1 MNIIERAQHQS
12 PRNAFLSTFSNH
24 PVAANLLMVL
34 MVLAGIW
41 GLWQLNTQFF
51 PNFDLEQI
59 SVRIVWPGAT
69 AEDVEANITTPLE
82 QELRSLDFLRKM
94 TSTSAEGIA
103 AISLEYEEGTDM
115 TQALEQV
122 QQRVDSLRNLPTDSE
137 KPTISRLVR
146 YDPVAKLL
154 VSGANLEELR
164 PLVRDFETSL
174 LRAGVA
180 KITIIGLPKEEIAI
194 EISAEDLVRLN
205 QPLSALATTI
215 SRASQNIPAGTIG
228 SAENSKQLR
237 ALEEQRTVEGFA
249 TIALQNAQGQSA
261 NLYLGEI
268 AQIERRL
275 QEGQVRL
282 FYQGQPAVELSIQRT
297 ENADTLAAAKILQR
311 WLSETA
317 PTLPPNIRFHVYEEQ
332 WKYIDQRIQLLL
344 KNGLSGLLLV
354 LLFLYIFLDS
364 RVAFWVAV
372 GVPVSFLLTL
382 AIIYLF
388 GGSINMISLF
398 GLIMSLGIIVDD
410 AIVVGEDTLARREA
424 GADSVTAAEGGAARM
439 FAPVMASSLTTVAA
453 FLPLML
459 IGGTIGKILFE
470 LPFTVICV
478 ILASLFECF
487 FILPGHLREHL
498 TKPSHLRGFERS
510 FRLWF
515 EKSFGYVRD
524 HLFKNSVAAAV
535 RHSGITISL
544 TAGIFIL
551 SIALLASGRIGFTF
565 FPTPEGNTLY
575 ANVVFHSGTPEE
587 KVLDFLKESE
597 RALARAQEKLGEN
610 IVSTQVLRLG
620 SSSLAGGQ
628 GQTGDNFGSI
638 VVELIDADLRKTRN
652 PTLIK
657 AWRAEIQLPPG
668 IENFSIIAQRG
679 GPPGSDIQVQLVGNN
694 ARDLKEAALILQ
706 NSLNG
711 LPGVSGIE
719 DDLPYGQ
726 EQWIYR
732 LNARGQA
739 LGLNIESIGRQV
751 RAAYEGQRVQIFQ
764 DQSDEIEVRLSLP
777 RAERERLFGFS
788 QLPIFLPSGE
798 SLPLAD
804 VVTIE
809 SQRGFDILRHRDGEL
824 AIEVSASVDASVNSA
839 NRLLADLQRE
849 LLPQLAR
856 DYGLRYRLEGRS
868 ADQAET
874 FADMRIGL
882 ILALALIYIILA
894 WVFGSYTRP
903 LAVMAIIPFGLIGV
917 ILGHWL
923 IGINLTLLSFFGVFA
938 LIGISVNGSI
948 VLVSFY
954 HELLEQGMDRYT
966 AMVEAVRLRFR
977 ALLLTSLT
985 TIGGLLPLL
994 FETSVQAQFLIP
1006 MAVSLSFGLMA
1017 TTLLVLYFIPALL
1030 YQIEKGRENP
1040 KLAAKLAA

>member
-1 MNIIERAQHQS
+1 MNMRDSARRQQPH
-12 PRNAFLSTFSNH
+12 NAFLSIFSNH
-24 PVAANLLMVL
+24 PVAANLLMIL
-34 MVLAGIW
+34 MILAGLW

-51 PNFDLEQI
+51 PNFNLEQI

-94 TSTSAEGIA
+94 TSTSAEGVSS
-103 AISLEYEEGTDM
+103 ISLEYEEGSDM

-164 PLVRDFETSL
+164 PLVNDFESRL
-174 LRAGVA
+174 LRAGIA
-180 KITIIGLPKEEIAI
+180 KVSIVGLPAEEIAI
-194 EISAEDLVRLN
+194 EIPMTTLVQLG
-205 QPLSALATTI
+205 QPLTALAGQL
-215 SRASQNIPAGTIG
+215 SAASQNIPAGNIG
-228 SAENSKQLR
+228 LAENSKQLR
-237 ALEEQRTVEGFA
+237 ALEEQRTPEGFA
-249 TIALQNAQGQSA
+249 SIALQNAQGQSA
-261 NLYLGEI
+261 DLYLGDI
-268 AQIERRL
+268 AHIERRD
-275 QEGQVRL
+275 QERQIRL

-297 ENADTLAAAKILQR
+297 ENADTLASAKILQD

-332 WKYIDQRIQLLL
+332 WKYIDQRIELLL

-354 LLFLYIFLDS
+354 LLFLYVFLDS

-372 GVPVSFLLTL
+372 GIPVSFMATL
-382 AIIYLF
+382 AILYIF

-398 GLIMSLGIIVDD
+398 GLIMSLGIIADD
-410 AIVVGEDTLARREA
+410 AIVVGEETMARREA
-424 GADSVTAAEGGAARM
+424 GEDSITASESGAARM
-439 FAPVMASSLTTVAA
+439 LAPVVASSLTTVAA
-453 FLPLML
+453 FIPLML
-459 IGGTIGKILFE
+459 ISGTIGKILFE

-487 FILPGHLREHL
+487 FILPGHLREAL
-498 TKPSHLRGFERS
+498 TKTVTLRGIEKTFRDKFEAG
-510 FRLWF
+510 
-515 EKSFGYVRD
+515 FGYFRD
-524 HLFKNSVAAAV
+524 QLFKNSVAAAL
-535 RHSGITISL
+535 RHSGITISV
-544 TAGIFIL
+544 TIGIFLL
-551 SIALLASGRIGFTF
+551 SIALLISGRIGFTF

-587 KVLDFLKESE
+587 KVLAFLKETE
-597 RALARAQEKLGEN
+597 LALQRAEAKLGEN
-610 IVSTQVLRLG
+610 IISTQVLRLG

-628 GQTGDNFGSI
+628 GQSGDNFGSI

-652 PTLIK
+652 TALLK
-657 AWRAEIQLPPG
+657 AWREEIQLPPG
-668 IENFSIIAQRG
+668 IENFSIVAQRG
-679 GPPGSDIQVQLVGNN
+679 GPPGSDIQIQLVGEN
-694 ARDLKEAALILQ
+694 ARDLKAAALILQ
-706 NSLNG
+706 NSLNS

-726 EQWIYR
+726 EQWVYR

-739 LGLNIESIGRQV
+739 LGLDIENVGRQV
-751 RAAYEGQRVQIFQ
+751 RAAFEGQRVQIFQ
-764 DQSDEIEVRLSLP
+764 DQADEIEVRLSLP
-777 RAERERLFGFS
+777 RRERERLFGFS
-788 QLPIFLPSGE
+788 QLPIFLPSGQTV
-798 SLPLAD
+798 PLAD
-804 VVTIE
+804 VVTLE
-809 SQRGFDILRHRDGEL
+809 SQRGFDALRHRDAEL
-824 AIEVSASVDASVNSA
+824 AIQVSATVDDSVNSA
-839 NRLLADLQRE
+839 NRILADLQRE
-849 LLPQLAR
+849 LLPQLER
-856 DYGLRYRLEGRS
+856 DYGLRYRLEGRA

-874 FADMRIGL
+874 FADMKIGL

-917 ILGHWL
+917 IFGHWL
-923 IGINLTLLSFFGVFA
+923 IGINLTLLSFFGIFA

-954 HELLEQGMDRYT
+954 HELLEQGLDRYT
-966 AMVEAVRLRFR
+966 AMVEAVRLRLR

-985 TIGGLLPLL
+985 TIGGLLPLI

-1017 TTLLVLYFIPALL
+1017 TTILVLYFIPALL
-1030 YQIEKGRENP
+1030 YQIEKNRENP
-1040 KLAAKLAA
+1040 KHAASLPA

>member
-1 MNIIERAQHQS
+1 MNVIESARRQN
-12 PRNAFLSTFSNH
+12 PRNAFLSIFSNH
-24 PVAANLLMVL
+24 PVASNLLMIL
-34 MVLAGIW
+34 MILAGIW
-41 GLWQLNTQFF
+41 GLSQLNTQFF
-51 PNFDLEQI
+51 PNFALEQI
-59 SVRIVWPGAT
+59 SVRIVWSGAT
-69 AEDVEANITTPLE
+69 AEDVEANITIPLE
-82 QELRSLDFLRKM
+82 QELRNLDYLRKM
-94 TSTSAEGIA
+94 TSTSAEGVSS
-103 AISLEYEEGTDM
+103 ISLEYEEGSDM

-122 QQRVDSLRNLPTDSE
+122 QQRVDSLRNLPSDSE
-137 KPTISRLVR
+137 KPTITRLVR

-154 VSGANLEELR
+154 VSGANLAELR
-164 PLVRDFETSL
+164 PLVQDFETSL
-174 LRAGVA
+174 LAAGVA
-180 KITIIGLPKEEIAI
+180 KVSIAGLPEEEIAI
-194 EISAEDLVRLN
+194 EIPSETLVTLGQSLPSLAN
-205 QPLSALATTI
+205 QVGV
-215 SRASQNIPAGTIG
+215 ASQNIPAGNIG
-228 SAENSKQLR
+228 LAENSKQLR
-237 ALEEQRTVEGFA
+237 ALEEQRTIEGFA
-249 TIALQNAQGQSA
+249 AIALQNSQGQSA
-261 NLYLGEI
+261 DLHLGDI
-268 AQIERRL
+268 AHLERRD

-297 ENADTLAAAKILQR
+297 ESADTLASAKVLQD
-311 WLSETA
+311 WLAETA

-372 GVPVSFLLTL
+372 GIPVSFMATL

-398 GLIMSLGIIVDD
+398 GLIMSLGIIADD
-410 AIVVGEDTLARREA
+410 AIVVGEDTLAHREA
-424 GADSVTAAEGGAARM
+424 GEDSVSAAEGGAARM
-439 FAPVMASSLTTVAA
+439 FAPVIASSLTTVAA

-459 IGGTIGKILFE
+459 IGGTIGNILGE

-487 FILPGHLREHL
+487 FILPGHLREAL
-498 TKPSHLRGFERS
+498 TKAVSLRGFEKR
-510 FRLWF
+510 FRDGF
-515 EKSFGYVRD
+515 EKGFGYFRD
-524 HLFKNSVAAAV
+524 HLFKNSVAAAI

-544 TAGIFIL
+544 TIAIFLL
-551 SIALLASGRIGFTF
+551 SIALLISGRIGFTF
-565 FPTPEGNTLY
+565 FPAPEGNTLY

-587 KVLDFLKESE
+587 KVLEFLKETE
-597 RALARAQEKLGEN
+597 LALARAQEKLGEQ
-610 IVSTQVLRLG
+610 VVTTQVLRLG
-620 SSSLAGGQ
+620 SSSLSSGQ

-638 VVELIDADLRKTRN
+638 VVELLDGDLRQTRN
-652 PTLIK
+652 PALLK
-657 AWRAEIQLPPG
+657 AWRQEIQLPPG

-679 GPPGSDIQVQLVGNN
+679 GPPGSDIQIQLVGSN

-726 EQWIYR
+726 EQLVYR

-739 LGLNIESIGRQV
+739 LGLDIENIGRQV
-751 RAAYEGQRVQIFQ
+751 RAAYEGQLVQIFQ
-764 DQSDEIEVRLSLP
+764 DKSDEVEVRLSLP

-788 QLPIFLPSGE
+788 QLPIFLPSGQ

-809 SQRGFDILRHRDGEL
+809 SQRGFDALRHRDGAL
-824 AIEVSASVDASVNSA
+824 AIEVSASVDDSVNNA
-839 NRLLADLQRE
+839 NRLLRDLQRE
-849 LLPQLAR
+849 LLPQLER
-856 DYGLRYRLEGRS
+856 DYGLRYRLEGRA

-874 FADMRIGL
+874 FADMKIGL
-882 ILALALIYIILA
+882 VLALALIYIILT

-948 VLVSFY
+948 VLVEFY
-954 HELLEQGMDRYT
+954 HELLKQGLDRYS
-966 AMVEAVRLRFR
+966 AMVEAVRLRLR

-1040 KLAAKLAA
+1040 KLAAKLPA